1 MLGSGDEPGRNSIL
15 IRVEHRGKI
24 LYHKSTTNHN
34 KGEISMLNQDYTAKL
49 LNLEDVMITNVE
61 NISEELHIYI
71 ELPRKEHTCPACGA
85 VTDRVHDYRTQ
96 RIKDV
101 PLARNT
107 FLHLR
112 KRRYRCS
119 CGKRFFERNTF
130 LPRYYR
136 VTSRLV
142 SEIIHAFEKTVSAKE
157 IGCRFNVSGMTAM
170 RYFRC
175 VNHKVR
181 ELPEVLSLDEFK
193 GNSGGQKYNSIVAD
207 PQNHKV
213 IDILPNR
220 YENDLIRYFLQFESR
235 KNVKYFVCDMN
246 PHFRQVG
253 KVCFK
258 NAVIVADRYHVIRQ
272 AYWAMERVRKNEQ
285 NKLSARFRKYFKK
298 SKYLLMKPMEKLTDE
313 EADRLALM
321 FEIAP
326 RLADAY
332 RLKNEFLTVI
342 RSKSSAEGK
351 QKLADWLLAVE
362 VMDLPEFHDCT
373 KAYHNWFNE
382 ILNSMDVPW
391 SNGFIEGCNNKT
403 KVLKRVCF
411 GMRNFRNFRNRILF
425 CHT

>member
-1 MLGSGDEPGRNSIL
+1 M
-15 IRVEHRGKI
+15 
-24 LYHKSTTNHN
+24 
-34 KGEISMLNQDYTAKL
+34 
-49 LNLEDVMITNVE
+49 
-61 NISEELHIYI
+61 
-71 ELPRKEHTCPACGA
+71 
-85 VTDRVHDYRTQ
+85 
-96 RIKDV
+96 
-101 PLARNT
+101 
-107 FLHLR
+107 
-112 KRRYRCS
+112 
-119 CGKRFFERNTF
+119 
-130 LPRYYR
+130 
-136 VTSRLV
+136 
-142 SEIIHAFEKTVSAKE
+142 SAKE
-157 IGCRFNVSGMTAM
+157 IGCRFNVSGITAM

-175 VNHKVR
+175 VNFKPR
-181 ELPEVLSLDEFK
+181 QLPEVVSLDEFK
-193 GNSGGQKYNSIVAD
+193 GNSGGQRYNSIVAD

-220 YENDLIRYFLQFESR
+220 YENDLIKYFSQFESR

-253 KVCFK
+253 KICFK

-272 AYWAMERVRKNEQ
+272 VYWAMERVRKNEQ
-285 NKLSARFRKYFKK
+285 NKLSDRFRKYFKK
-298 SKYLLMKPMEKLTDE
+298 SRYLLMKPLENLTDQ
-313 EADRLALM
+313 EADQLALM

-342 RSKSSAEGK
+342 RSKSSSEGK

-373 KAYHNWFNE
+373 KAFHNWFNE

-425 CHT
+425 CRT